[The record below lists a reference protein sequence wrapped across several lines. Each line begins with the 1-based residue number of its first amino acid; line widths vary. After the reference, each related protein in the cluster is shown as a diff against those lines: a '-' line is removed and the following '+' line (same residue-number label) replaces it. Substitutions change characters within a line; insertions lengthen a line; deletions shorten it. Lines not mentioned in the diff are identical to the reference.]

1 MVDNDCMLSF
11 ISRLKRHYD
20 ECGEKAFTELSY
32 MLLDEETEFL
42 FYETIRESDFLVNC
56 EFNEETYCCR
66 YFFSSE
72 EMTEYYR
79 LAKKIGRLKE

>member
-42 FYETIRESDFLVNC
+42 FMRQYVRAT
-56 EFNEETYCCR
+56 
-66 YFFSSE
+66 FSS
-72 EMTEYYR
+72 TVNLTR
-79 LAKKIGRLKE
+79 KHTAADISSQVKK